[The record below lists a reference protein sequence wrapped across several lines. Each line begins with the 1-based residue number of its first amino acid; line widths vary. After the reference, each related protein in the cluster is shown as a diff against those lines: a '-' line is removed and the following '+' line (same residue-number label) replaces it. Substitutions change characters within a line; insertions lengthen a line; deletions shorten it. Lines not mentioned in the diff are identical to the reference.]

1 MSIAA
6 PPSQSVRSP
15 QYTPDQ
21 LAVMSQ
27 DERASYIAG
36 LPPDEQATALM
47 QMQAAIKEANRT
59 FMRRSIEKVA
69 TCPPTSGGGVTT
81 QAYAL
86 STTLSFDFPVANGG
100 YAIALLI
107 NVSVNAT
114 LAAGTGATYA
124 ANAACPYNFIKE
136 IDITYN
142 GNQVRTHPYFLK
154 ILGLINGFAKAQPNT
169 VVAGTS
175 VTNFQNQFGVFPVP
189 VTAGTRTYLYKYWMP
204 LNALARDNPAG
215 VLPLQGVGNKAQI
228 KLICCDALMGV
239 DPLLNPFSA
248 AGGTGNGVTLNAGA
262 STFVNVDV
270 LYLDGTNLWSPNNLQ
285 LSLVDEPTVQYY
297 WDIQYSPLVTTN
309 VMVQKIGVL
318 LKHFIVCSLFIDGTT
333 STAFG
338 TTTNWSVLRFS
349 QDMVGQN
356 SFIKYG
362 LDSNVS
368 LFDFFFQRRMQYG
381 QDLDEGVVIWVDGM
395 TRGIVDPDN
404 RHGEQALNM
413 EADGWTSATHGYQTS
428 TINSVAG
435 ITGRIETFLL
445 SLNTKGLKIRP

>member
-1 MSIAA
+1 MSTAA
-6 PPSQSVRSP
+6 PPSQSARQP
-15 QYTPDQ
+15 MLTPDQ
-21 LAVMSQ
+21 LAIMSPDQ
-27 DERASYIAG
+27 RAAYIAA
-36 LPPDEQATALM
+36 LPSDQQASALQAM
-47 QMQAAIKEANRT
+47 QSSIKEANRT

-69 TCPPTSGGGVTT
+69 TCPPTAGGGVTT
-81 QAYAL
+81 QAFVL
-86 STTLSFDFPVANGG
+86 SSSLSFDFPTANGG
-100 YAIALLI
+100 YAIALFI
-107 NVSVNAT
+107 NVSANLT

-124 ANAACPYNFIKE
+124 ANAACPYNFVKE
-136 IDITYN
+136 IDVIYN
-142 GNQVRTHPYFLK
+142 GNQIRTHPYFLK
-154 ILGLINGFAKAQPNT
+154 VLAMTLGFGRNQPFTN
-169 VVAGTS
+169 VAGQT
-175 VTNFQNQFGVFPVP
+175 VTNYQSGFGTFPVP
-189 VTAGTRTYLYKYWMP
+189 VTAATRTYQYKYWMP

-228 KLICCDALMGV
+228 KIVCCDTLLGN

-248 AGGTGNGVTLNAGA
+248 AGGTGNAITLNAGA
-262 STFVNVDV
+262 SSQVNVDV
-270 LYLDGTNLWSPNNLQ
+270 IYLDGTNLWSPTNLQ

-318 LKHFIVCSLFIDGTT
+318 LKHFMVVSLFIDGTSATAFAT
-333 STAFG
+333 ST
-338 TTTNWSVLRFS
+338 NLSVLRFA

-362 LDSNVS
+362 LDSNVAVM
-368 LFDFFFQRRMQYG
+368 DFFLQRRMQYG
-381 QDLDEGVVIWVDGM
+381 QDLDEGVVVWVDAM

-428 TINSVAG
+428 TINSLG
-435 ITGRIETFLL
+435 TFGRVETFLL

>member
-1 MSIAA
+1 MSVAA
-6 PPSQSVRSP
+6 PPSQSARQP
-15 QYTPDQ
+15 MLTPDQ
-21 LAVMSQ
+21 LAIMSPDQ
-27 DERASYIAG
+27 RAAYISS
-36 LPPDEQATALM
+36 LPADQQASALAN
-47 QMQAAIKEANRT
+47 MQASIKEANRT

-69 TCPPTSGGGVTT
+69 TCPPTAGGGVTT
-81 QAYAL
+81 QAWVA
-86 STTLSFDFPVANGG
+86 STSLSFDFPTANGG

-114 LAAGTGATYA
+114 LTTGPFT
-124 ANAACPYNFIKE
+124 ANAAAPYNFLKE

-154 ILGLINGFAKAQPNT
+154 ILGLAMGYGRNQPFQ
-169 VVAGTS
+169 VVAGQA
-175 VTNFQNQFGVFPVP
+175 VTNYQNNFGTFPVP
-189 VTAGTRTYLYKYWMP
+189 VGTGTRTYQYRFWMP

-228 KLICCDALMGV
+228 KLVCCDALFGT
-239 DPLLNPFSA
+239 DPLLNPFS
-248 AGGTGNGVTLNAGA
+248 GTGTVVANAGA
-262 STFVNVDV
+262 STFCNVDV
-270 LYLDGTNLWSPNNLQ
+270 IYLDGTNLWSPTNLM

-318 LKHFIVCSLFIDGTT
+318 LKHFMVVSLLIDGT
-333 STAFG
+333 SSAAFA
-338 TTTNWSVLRFS
+338 TTTNLTVLRFA

-368 LFDFFFQRRMQYG
+368 VFDFFLQRRMQYG
-381 QDLDEGVVIWVDGM
+381 QDLDEGVIVWVDAM

-413 EADGWTSATHGYQTS
+413 EADGWTSATHGYQTT
-428 TINSVAG
+428 TINTVG
-435 ITGRIETFLL
+435 TFGRIETFLL